1 MAICSASSHNN
12 TYVLY
17 GGSLNPGR
25 LVENAAPFSQT
36 FSLDVISPDQLPVG
50 NYTVHF
56 TVSMAT
62 IPAGVTT
69 AQALSYLT
77 ISPSTVSFTGPSQT
91 QPVTVT
97 VSFPAGAT
105 TGAFNY
111 VITTT
116 AADWPSIPGYTVA
129 DAGVYIN
136 ATVDAPQATASA
148 PSIMINS
155 PPPNSNYT
163 YAAGGPALQIPF
175 SYTATTA
182 STDPVIDRS
191 DADVSGSPLTVSLS
205 GLNSRQVTGTGTI
218 QVSAAGTYTLNVRAH
233 NSVNTSQASE
243 DFTVTVTGTAPA
255 VSNLTPADGAT
266 FTFVTGAPALQIPVS
281 CTATS
286 AYGGIQSATATLNG
300 VPITGFAFAPSA
312 PGSLTGTAS
321 SPIPLQI
328 AAGGS
333 YTLVVTVTDS
343 LGTTSATSHFTV
355 VQVPPPTITISK
367 PLGGAPV
374 IWPSGTTSLSVP
386 LAFAITAG
394 SGNITAASV
403 TLNGVPLAASISGIG
418 TPSASFNGSLLLTAI
433 GSYTLAVT
441 ATDANATTTT
451 TSQFTVTQVAPPTVT
466 ISQPTSGAS
475 IVWPVGTTSLSLPL
489 AFTAAAGSGNITA
502 ATATLNGVPVA
513 LAVTLGTP
521 TLSFSGSIP
530 VLAPGA
536 YTLTV
541 TVVDAYSPTV
551 VSTKF
556 SVVQPTPPVIGITQ
570 PTNGAVYTRQA
581 GSSPTSVPFAFT
593 ATESTIGTV
602 GAVGVT
608 VNGSPVTA
616 TISGLNTAKASG
628 SGSLSISAAG
638 TYTLAVTATSGGAQ
652 GSGSVTFTVNQT
664 SAPPPVRS
672 LLWLPP
678 ILLNKPFQGGS
689 TIPVAFCILD
699 AKGNLVRDTSIVVAV
714 SEDGGSPDLFT
725 YGAINDHDDSTYAI
739 VLFVYGLNYG
749 TDRGNH
755 TYRIDVYNF
764 WPVGSNNPNLI
775 GTQIVTTKGGSGDDH
790 GDGIPG
796 RGGHGGGDDDHGGN
810 QGCDNG
816 HGGGH

>member
-1 MAICSASSHNN
+1 MFFSATGVFGKPPPA
-12 TYVLY
+12 TYPVGYDPLTKLVEGY
-17 GGSLNPGR
+17 GPFTQSYPLTVTSPSILPAGTYTIGFNIAVTLNPGDT
-25 LVENAAPFSQT
+25 NAGTYTA
-36 FSLDVISPDQLPVG
+36 ISVP
-50 NYTVHF
+50 
-56 TVSMAT
+56 S
-62 IPAGVTT
+62 VT
-69 AQALSYLT
+69 
-77 ISPSTVSFTGPSQT
+77 FTGPSQT
-91 QPVTVT
+91 QIVTVT
-97 VSFPAGAT
+97 VTFPAGAVV
-105 TGAFNY
+105 GSY
-111 VITTT
+111 GYLITTT
-116 AADWPSIPGYTVA
+116 GWPTGLGIT
-129 DAGVYIN
+129 DAGSVIDM
-136 ATVDAPQATASA
+136 TVKAPQSLPSA
-148 PSIMINS
+148 PSITINS
-155 PPPNSNYT
+155 PAPNSTYT
-163 YAAGGPALQIPF
+163 YAAGGPPVQIPF
-175 SYTATTA
+175 SYTASA
-182 STDPVIDRS
+182 GSTDPIIDQS
-191 DADVSGSPLTVSLS
+191 DADLS
-205 GLNSRQVTGTGTI
+205 GAVLSVNVTGLGTDQVTGIGTI
-218 QVSAAGTYTLNVRAH
+218 QVSAAGIYTLNVRAH

-243 DFTVTVTGTAPA
+243 DITVNVTGLAPTVT
-255 VSNLTPADGAT
+255 NLTPADGSA
-266 FTFVTGAPALQIPVS
+266 FTYVTGAPALQIPVS

-300 VPITGFAFAPSA
+300 VPITGFAFAPSV

-333 YTLVVTVTDS
+333 YTLVVTVADA
-343 LGTTSATSHFTV
+343 LGSTSATSHFTV
-355 VQVPPPTITISK
+355 AQVPPPTVTISK
-367 PLGGAPV
+367 PLSGAPV
-374 IWPSGTTSLSVP
+374 IWPAGTTSLNVP
-386 LAFAITAG
+386 LAFSITSG

-403 TLNGVPLAASISGIG
+403 TLNGVALAASITGVG

-466 ISQPTSGAS
+466 ISQPSSGAS

-489 AFTAAAGSGNITA
+489 AFTASAGSGNITA

-521 TLSFSGSIP
+521 TISFSGNVPIT
-530 VLAPGA
+530 APGA

-602 GAVGVT
+602 AAVGVT

-616 TISGLNTAKASG
+616 TISGLNTAKAAG

-672 LLWLPP
+672 LFWLPP
-678 ILLNKPFQGGS
+678 ISLNKPFQGGS

-775 GTQIVTTKGGSGDDH
+775 GTQIVTTQGAGKGGSDDDH

-796 RGGHGGGDDDHGGN
+796 NGGNGGN